1 MKFVKEAVE
10 KIEEIIERDKG
21 EIIEEDNLP
30 EWVGTY
36 TLPQPPSDKSVAKTF
51 GLIYVSETMSVPNND
66 GAKELV
72 DKVIRK
78 LIREARK
85 KGANALV
92 NVKIEAGSYAYAGAE
107 WVVLH
112 LIAYGEAVFIEEGG
126 KKESQTSGY

>member
-10 KIEEIIERDKG
+10 KIEEMIERDKG
-21 EIIEEDNLP
+21 EIIEEENLP
-30 EWVGTY
+30 EWVGIY
-36 TLPQPPSDKSVAKTF
+36 TLPQPPSGKSVAKTF
-51 GLIYVSETMSVPNND
+51 GLIYVSETMSSPNRD

-112 LIAYGEAVFIEEGG
+112 LIAYGEAVFIEESGRR
-126 KKESQTSGY
+126 ESQISDC